1 MGNEQ
6 GSPLSGL
13 SMCCNNTYVN
23 KNHELI
29 APEFAQRVK
38 IQEKPSA
45 NKKRGGEGGQQISQD
60 NKENGGGIE

>member
-6 GSPLSGL
+6 GSPLSGIN
-13 SMCCNNTYVN
+13 MCCNNAYIN

-45 NKKRGGEGGQQISQD
+45 NKKRAKEMQHVSEGD
-60 NKENGGGIE
+60 EDKENGR

>member
-6 GSPLSGL
+6 GSPLPGIN
-13 SMCCNNTYVN
+13 MCCNKAYVN

-45 NKKRGGEGGQQISQD
+45 NKKRGGTFHITED
-60 NKENGGGIE
+60 NKENAGVQ